1 MKKILFILFTFLS
14 FSVTNSYSQCDSI
27 ANRCLKN
34 LPPYISDG
42 QNYRALLVDDEV
54 AEFHGTFFGGSTYRV
69 SACSGLQDGNLI
81 FSIYDRDHNLLFTNE
96 KHKDAPYWDF
106 KFNYTQD
113 CIIET
118 HLNKTKNLKSGCS
131 VLLIG
136 FKQN

>member
-1 MKKILFILFTFLS
+1 MKKILLILFAILS
-14 FSVTNSYSQCDSI
+14 FNITLSYSQCDSI
-27 ANRCLKN
+27 ASRCLKN

-81 FSIYDRDHNLLFTNE
+81 FSIYDRDRNLLFTNE

-106 KFNYTQD
+106 KFNYTQE
-113 CIIET
+113 CII
-118 HLNKTKNLKSGCS
+118 
-131 VLLIG
+131 
-136 FKQN
+136 